1 MTHDERVSVEI
12 GREAYVTR
20 VVAGGH
26 EMVADEPTELGGQDR
41 GATPYGY
48 LLGAIGSCVAIT
60 VRMYADRKEW
70 PLDGVRVELR
80 HERRKPGDETIY
92 LDLSLDGDLSDE
104 QRERLVEIAGRC
116 PVKRTVT
123 GELLVE
129 TNVVG

>member
-26 EMVADEPTELGGQDR
+26 EMVADEPRERGGQDR

-48 LLGAIGSCVAIT
+48 LLGSIGSCVAIT
-60 VRMYADRKEW
+60 VRMYADRKGW

-129 TNVVG
+129 TRVVG